1 MTDISVVIPTVN
13 REKILRRVIE
23 GLIKQTYPADR
34 FEVVIVDDNSTDG
47 TQDTV
52 KELRQIH
59 NNIRYIK
66 QLPGKKG
73 PAAAN
78 NLGIKN
84 AAGDFIFF
92 INDDVIPDMHMLEEH
107 MKYHNKYQ
115 NITVQGKVINTSS
128 LDELGKRHDGYSG
141 GYGKL
146 SFGYFTTW
154 NCSIRKELLI
164 KAGMFDEDF
173 INLCWEDVELGLRL
187 RKLGIRQKY
196 NGKAFG
202 YHYRSEFSMKQLGR
216 VREKSINMGKNAMI
230 YYKKHPNLEV
240 KISTQS
246 FWLPYTLHG
255 IIKFAIYIAGK
266 ERLVDWLNSL
276 EKKGRKRLLGFFID
290 LSGWYWYITGVKA
303 AKAAL

>member
-115 NITVQGKVINTSS
+115 NITVQGKVINTSN
-128 LDELGKRHDGYSG
+128 LDELDKRHDGYSG

-154 NCSIRKELLI
+154 NCSIGKELLI

-303 AKAAL
+303 TKAAL

>member
-13 REKILRRVIE
+13 RKKILRRVIE

-78 NLGIKN
+78 NLGIRN
-84 AAGDFIFF
+84 AAGDFILF

-128 LDELGKRHDGYSG
+128 LDELDKRHDGYSG

-196 NGKAFG
+196 NKKAFG

-246 FWLPYTLHG
+246 FWLPCTLHS

-276 EKKGRKRLLGFFID
+276 EKKGRKRLLGFFVG

>member
-13 REKILRRVIE
+13 RKKILRRVIE

-59 NNIRYIK
+59 NNIKYIK

-78 NLGIKN
+78 NLGIRN
-84 AAGDFIFF
+84 AAGDFILF

-115 NITVQGKVINTSS
+115 NIIVQGKVINTSS

-154 NCSIRKELLI
+154 NCSIKKELLI
-164 KAGMFDEDF
+164 KVGMFDEDF

-196 NGKAFG
+196 NKKAFG

-246 FWLPYTLHG
+246 FWLPCTLHS

-276 EKKGRKRLLGFFID
+276 EKKGRKRLLGFFVG

>member
-13 REKILRRVIE
+13 RGKILRRVIE

-78 NLGIKN
+78 NLGIRN
-84 AAGDFIFF
+84 AAGDFILF

>member
-115 NITVQGKVINTSS
+115 NITVQGKVINTSN
-128 LDELGKRHDGYSG
+128 LDELDKRHDGYSG

>member
-23 GLIKQTYPADR
+23 GLIKQTYPAGR

-78 NLGIKN
+78 NLGIRN
-84 AAGDFIFF
+84 AAGDFILF
-92 INDDVIPDMHMLEEH
+92 INDDVIPDMHILEEH

-115 NITVQGKVINTSS
+115 NIIVQGKVINTSS

-154 NCSIRKELLI
+154 NCSIGKELLI

-196 NGKAFG
+196 NEKAFG

-246 FWLPYTLHG
+246 FWLPCTLHS

-276 EKKGRKRLLGFFID
+276 EKKGRKRLLGFFVG
-290 LSGWYWYITGVKA
+290 LSGWYWYITGLKA

>member
-154 NCSIRKELLI
+154 NCSIGKELLI

-290 LSGWYWYITGVKA
+290 FSGWYWYITGVKA

>member
-23 GLIKQTYPADR
+23 GLIKQTYPAGR
-34 FEVVIVDDNSTDG
+34 LEVVIVDDNSTDG
-47 TQDTV
+47 TQDTM

-78 NLGIKN
+78 NLGIRN
-84 AAGDFIFF
+84 AAGDFILF
-92 INDDVIPDMHMLEEH
+92 INDDVIPDIHMLEEH
-107 MKYHNKYQ
+107 MKCHNKYK
-115 NITVQGKVINTSS
+115 NIIVQGKVINTSS
-128 LDELGKRHDGYSG
+128 LDELGKRHKGYSG
-141 GYGKL
+141 GYGEL

-154 NCSIRKELLI
+154 NCSIKKELLI

-196 NGKAFG
+196 NKKAFG

-216 VREKSINMGKNAMI
+216 VREKSINMGKNARI

-266 ERLVDWLNSL
+266 ERLIDWLNSL
-276 EKKGRKRLLGFFID
+276 EKKGRKRLLGFFVG

>member
-34 FEVVIVDDNSTDG
+34 FEVVVVDDNSTDG

-78 NLGIKN
+78 NLGIRN
-84 AAGDFIFF
+84 ATGDFILF

-128 LDELGKRHDGYSG
+128 LDELDKRHDGYSG
-141 GYGKL
+141 GYSKL

-187 RKLGIRQKY
+187 RKLGTRQKY

-202 YHYRSEFSMKQLGR
+202 YHYRSEFSMKQLAR

-246 FWLPYTLHG
+246 FWLPCTLHG

>member
-128 LDELGKRHDGYSG
+128 LEELGKRHDGYSG

>member
-303 AKAAL
+303 VKAAL

>member
-23 GLIKQTYPADR
+23 GLIKQTYPAGR
-34 FEVVIVDDNSTDG
+34 LEVVIVDDNSTDG
-47 TQDTV
+47 TQDTM

-78 NLGIKN
+78 NLGIRN
-84 AAGDFIFF
+84 AAGDFILF
-92 INDDVIPDMHMLEEH
+92 INDDVIPDIHMLEEH
-107 MKYHNKYQ
+107 MKCHNKYK
-115 NITVQGKVINTSS
+115 NIIVQGKVINTSS
-128 LDELGKRHDGYSG
+128 LDELGKRHDSYSG

-154 NCSIRKELLI
+154 NCSIKKELLI

-196 NGKAFG
+196 NKKAFG

-266 ERLVDWLNSL
+266 ERLIDWLNSL
-276 EKKGRKRLLGFFID
+276 EKKGKKRLLGFFVG